1 MKLFVFWATG
11 DLFKRKVLES
21 LQKLK
26 KEDLQI
32 IAIGRKSFT
41 DDVYQNFICDDRCE
55 VWFKKNIS
63 YKEIEFDENTIYD
76 CCKLNL
82 EEDNINY
89 FYASLP
95 PQWFS
100 SVIEVLW
107 RFKQEWYA
115 VQLLLE
121 KPFWDSLEHA
131 HYLKDMLLQTNLLS
145 NTYLVDHYLFKEEI
159 LKLQPMDFASFEIW
173 ATETLGLE
181 NRAGYYEGI
190 GALKDMVQSHF
201 INILAKVFPIDES
214 TIQNMTIKS
223 YIRGQYNDYWEELWK
238 ESSTDTFVALELL
251 IYDKIIR
258 FVTWKAL
265 DHKRTWI
272 TIDDETIELSS
283 KNNEY
288 EHIFTSFFANKT
300 KDFPIIEQAILA
312 RKMIYKINTYPS
324 KLMHYVKGSSLDKV
338 TSLQ

>member
-1 MKLFVFWATG
+1 MKLFVFWATW
-11 DLFKRKVLES
+11 DLFRRKVLES

-32 IAIGRKSFT
+32 VAIGRKSFT
-41 DDVYQNFICDDRCE
+41 DEVYQNFICDDRCE

-82 EEDNINY
+82 EKDNINY

-115 VQLLLE
+115 VQLLIE

-131 HYLKDMLLQTNLLS
+131 QYLKDMLIQTSLIS

-159 LKLQPMDFASFEIW
+159 LKLQAMDFSSFEIG

-190 GALKDMVQSHF
+190 WALKDMVQSHF
-201 INILAKVFPIDES
+201 INILAKVFPIDEA

-223 YIRGQYNDYWEELWK
+223 YIRGQYNSYSEELWK
-238 ESSTDTFVALELL
+238 ESPTDTFVSLELL
-251 IYDKIIR
+251 IYDKRICFI
-258 FVTWKAL
+258 TWKAL

-300 KDFPIIEQAILA
+300 KDFPTIEQAILA
-312 RKMIYKINTYPS
+312 RKMIYKINTHPS
-324 KLMHYVKGSSLDKV
+324 KLISYVKGSSLDKV